1 MMIKCCTFISK
12 TFLLLNIYTFVGFW
26 SNESSKGY
34 FHWKIEGQRKLPI
47 ASEAS
52 VDILRGLSLY
62 NISESELHHWKF
74 IQFIC
79 SVQKYSENW
88 CQYKKLSF
96 VARTFKLPGNICQK
110 PGHRMRKCPICH
122 QKRYKYWFIN
132 KWKDAHLAKWYITA
146 LFTQLTQVERRTE
159 ILILNPKCHPR
170 LMSQDT

>member
-1 MMIKCCTFISK
+1 MLVGAFNQEKALVGAFSVIVKTGCGTDGSFYNTNNESLLMMIKCCTFISK

-96 VARTFKLPGNICQK
+96 VARTFKFPGNIC
-110 PGHRMRKCPICH
+110 
-122 QKRYKYWFIN
+122 
-132 KWKDAHLAKWYITA
+132 
-146 LFTQLTQVERRTE
+146 
-159 ILILNPKCHPR
+159 
-170 LMSQDT
+170 